1 MAPACRASAAR
12 GAIHDARPAPSRNRV
27 ATAAQPSTHSATSQ
41 SVLVAR
47 GPGGAPPPALS
58 AIAST
63 CRLTTTTVSALSAL
77 SAVAARQLHFGTT
90 SRATGSATIA
100 ASAAVQTKCR
110 TAAEARRNPATAAKA
125 AARMMLPLQ
134 ALCASNSTHVMI

>member
-47 GPGGAPPPALS
+47 GPGGVPPPALS

-63 CRLTTTTVSALSAL
+63 CRLTTTTVSAL

-100 ASAAVQTKCR
+100 AVQTKCR

-125 AARMMLPLQ
+125 AARTMLPLQ

>member
-47 GPGGAPPPALS
+47 GTGGAPPPALS

-63 CRLTTTTVSALSAL
+63 CRLTTTTVSAL